1 MVQKIRIHT
10 ARLDLIPA
18 TLGMLRCE
26 GTDPDR
32 LGELLDA
39 KIPLSWPPPLLDQE
53 TLDQFISIMSGN
65 SDPYFCSWYWV
76 LDATTSSGRVLV
88 GSGGTASCPGVFG
101 TAMIGYSVLEEYQR
115 RGYATEAV
123 GGLIG
128 AIFSDPSI
136 AQICAT
142 TYPEL
147 KASIRV
153 LEKNQFLPAVPG
165 AGGEGIAEGTLL
177 FVRARFPDER

>member
-1 MVQKIRIHT
+1 MVQKNRIQT

-18 TLGMLRCE
+18 TPGMLRCE
-26 GTDPDR
+26 GTDPNR
-32 LGELLDA
+32 LGELIDA
-39 KIPLSWPPPLLDQE
+39 KIPPSWPPPLLDPE
-53 TLDQFISIMSGN
+53 TIDQFISILSGN
-65 SDPYFCSWYWV
+65 RDPHFCSWYWV
-76 LDATTSSGRVLV
+76 LDATPPSGRVLV
-88 GSGGTASCPGVFG
+88 GSGGTASCPGACCAVV
-101 TAMIGYSVLEEYQR
+101 IGYSVLEEYQR

-128 AIFSDPSI
+128 AVFSDPSI

-153 LEKNQFLPAVPG
+153 LEKNQFLPAAPV

-177 FVRARFPDER
+177 FVRARIPEEQ